1 MEISRISRRM
11 RTMELL
17 GSFIPPEERW
27 DPEDD
32 EFHSVVTISLG
43 ELLREGVI
51 TWEMPEMQWRYYDNE
66 QLSRVTQAIEDR
78 YWDREL
84 GILPVRAWM
93 RRFVGRMNEMMDRL
107 RPAYQKVKDANLMQL
122 SDDFFK
128 GRSVGSAFPATQL
141 KPTTQDYASDASD
154 SETERV
160 IEGNYFQQTQLLK
173 EYIGLDQQLVDYI
186 DVLFSSLVTV
196 NSNAF

>member
-1 MEISRISRRM
+1 
-11 RTMELL
+11 MELL
-17 GSFIPPEERW
+17 GSFIPPEDRW

-51 TWEMPEMQWRYYDNE
+51 TWEMPEMAWRYFDNE

-93 RRFVGRMNEMMDRL
+93 RRFVGRMNEKMDIL
-107 RPAYQKVKDANLMQL
+107 RPAYEKVRDANLMQL
-122 SDDFFK
+122 SDDFYK
-128 GRSVGSAFPATQL
+128 GRTVGSAFPATQL
-141 KPTTQDYASDASD
+141 KPTTQDYASDAAD
-154 SETERV
+154 QETERV
-160 IEGNYFQQTQLLK
+160 IEGNYFQQAQLLK
-173 EYIGLDQQLVDYI
+173 EYTGLDQQLVDYLDPI
-186 DVLFSSLVTV
+186 FSSLFTV

>member
-1 MEISRISRRM
+1 MV
-11 RTMELL
+11 ELL
-17 GSFIPPEERW
+17 GSFIPPEQRW

-32 EFHSVVTISLG
+32 DFHSVVSISLG

-51 TWEMPEMQWRYYDNE
+51 TWTMPEMAWRYYDDE
-66 QLSRVTQAIEDR
+66 QFSRVTEAIENR
-78 YWDREL
+78 YFDREI
-84 GILPVRAWM
+84 GVLPVRAWM

-107 RPAYQKVKDANLMQL
+107 RPAYEKLDGANLMQQA
-122 SDDFFK
+122 DTYGK

-154 SETERV
+154 SESESVT
-160 IEGNYFQQTQLLK
+160 EGNFFSQSELLK
-173 EYIGLDQQLVDYI
+173 EYVGLDQRLVDYI
-186 DVLFSSLVTV
+186 DPLFSSLFTV

>member
-1 MEISRISRRM
+1 METSRTLRRKIE
-11 RTMELL
+11 MELL
-17 GSFIPPEERW
+17 GSFIPPEDRW

-32 EFHSVVTISLG
+32 EFHSVITISLG

-51 TWEMPEMQWRYYDNE
+51 TWEMPEMRWRYFDTE

-93 RRFVGRMNEMMDRL
+93 RRFVGRMNEKMDIL
-107 RPAYQKVKDANLMQL
+107 YPAYQKVKDANLMQL

-154 SETERV
+154 SETERI

-173 EYIGLDQQLVDYI
+173 DYIGLDQQLVDYI
-186 DVLFSSLVTV
+186 DPIFSSLFTV

>member
-1 MEISRISRRM
+1 
-11 RTMELL
+11 MELL
-17 GSFIPPEERW
+17 GQFIPPEDRW

-51 TWEMPEMQWRYYDNE
+51 TWEMPEMQWRYFDNE

-93 RRFVGRMNEMMDRL
+93 RRFVGRMNEKMDIL
-107 RPAYQKVKDANLMQL
+107 RPAYERVKDANLMQL

-160 IEGNYFQQTQLLK
+160 IEGNYFQQAQLLK
-173 EYIGLDQQLVDYI
+173 EYVGLDQQLVDYI
-186 DVLFSSLVTV
+186 DVLFSSLFTV

>member
-1 MEISRISRRM
+1 MEISRISRRKIE
-11 RTMELL
+11 MELL
-17 GSFIPPEERW
+17 GQFIPPEDRW

-51 TWEMPEMQWRYYDNE
+51 TWEMPEMRWRYFDEE

-78 YWDREL
+78 YFDREI

-93 RRFVGRMNEMMDRL
+93 RRFVGRMNEKMDIL
-107 RPAYQKVKDANLMQL
+107 RPAYERVKSANLMQV

-160 IEGNYFQQTQLLK
+160 IEGNYFQQSQLLK
-173 EYIGLDQQLVDYI
+173 EYIGLDQQLVDYL
-186 DVLFSSLVTV
+186 DPLFSSLFTV